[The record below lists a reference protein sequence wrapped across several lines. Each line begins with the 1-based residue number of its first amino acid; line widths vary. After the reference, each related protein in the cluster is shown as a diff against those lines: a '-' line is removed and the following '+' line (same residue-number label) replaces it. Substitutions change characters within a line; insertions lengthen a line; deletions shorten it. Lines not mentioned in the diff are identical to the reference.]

1 MKLKRIEELL
11 GLADVIVVPVLPSG
25 FDEPVTG
32 AFLKQLEALRPI
44 RKNRTAVAVLRNR
57 VQSGTRTA
65 ARLDTF
71 MLGVGHTGVG
81 RLRHRPVH
89 PDVAGRGRKMGRASC
104 WARVGPY
111 A

>member
-32 AFLKQLEALRPI
+32 AFLKQLEALKPI
-44 RKNRTAVAVLRNR
+44 RKNRTDVAVLRNR

-65 ARLDTF
+65 ARLDKF
-71 MLGVGHTGVG
+71 MLGVGHHGVG
-81 RLRHRPVH
+81 RLPTPPVYPH
-89 PDVAGRGRKMGRASC
+89 VAGRGPTPSPPPRTH
-104 WARVGPY
+104 
-111 A
+111 

>member
-32 AFLKQLEALRPI
+32 AFLKQLEALKPI

-65 ARLDTF
+65 ARLAQF
-71 MLGVGHTGVG
+71 MMGLGPPCLG
-81 RLRHRPVH
+81 RLRHRHVSPAA
-89 PDVAGRGRKMGRASC
+89 AGRGPSLLHHPATTN
-104 WARVGPY
+104 
-111 A
+111 